1 MIAPDRVVLFDVGEM
16 SEFDAPRARQMLLSE
31 NIVRLDRN

>member
-1 MIAPDRVVLFDVGEM
+1 MIAPDRVVLFDLGEM

-31 NIVRLDRN
+31 YIGWLERN